1 MFNRNKLSLKMV
13 HEATVSIHHW
23 TIKIWLSTLLRP
35 YESFHCISK
44 RGRGF
49 YGMYDFYTELSLFWE
64 NYGRKS
70 DSLDWLGELQKN
82 LQQFISLS
90 IFLLFGN
97 WKIFTG
103 GENFIQ
109 LLQPCIQH
117 IAATRSF
124 RKCLTGRNKKNN
136 FYSPDLWLQTKIR

>member
-1 MFNRNKLSLKMV
+1 MFNRKKVISENSPRSHSQDPSLNNQNL
-13 HEATVSIHHW
+13 AFDLT
-23 TIKIWLSTLLRP
+23 RP

-97 WKIFTG
+97 
-103 GENFIQ
+103 
-109 LLQPCIQH
+109 
-117 IAATRSF
+117 
-124 RKCLTGRNKKNN
+124 
-136 FYSPDLWLQTKIR
+136 